1 MLINLRAIL
10 LFVIS
15 IFILTSIIFCQ
26 GNNPPRLAILSGT
39 VMSENDMPLDNI
51 EITKIQIEPV
61 VDTETVTTSADG
73 VYSFD
78 LIGVVVSGVED
89 TENVETTGS
98 IKYMPDLPS
107 LRVLLK
113 KHSNVQIYISDI
125 LGQEKNI
132 SDKEL
137 NAGDY
142 NFDINLVKNYA
153 SGIYIVA
160 AVINGHLFANKLLKT
175 GEKYSWGMIEQKI
188 NNAGNL
194 HKPTATAT
202 VLLNFKDLRGKHYSY
217 YTSDAA
223 PIYTNKDTTCN
234 MYLLTAKQLDHPFIT
249 LPYPPY
255 IYDTLKTMRRLVLWF
270 YQSNWPGAKNAFYP
284 APTPWQAFLDTANM
298 PPGTKDSIRNS
309 INYMLNI
316 TGIQLE
322 QLWNEVYYSIIPYT
336 IPQMVVHC
344 WYDTSEVFDPMCQK
358 FYTWQSIRD
367 IVRGYTNMTFNKD
380 SLKNTDFGKATRIM
394 LMQALISPSF
404 PWITDTNYF
413 DYISN
418 WEYFQDC
425 PFDFGPVDYPTPDEV
440 QLIKWFVRL
449 NTLKRV
455 LYIGYDILVDPDPVE
470 KQIKNEE
477 IYKIKRKL

>member
-39 VMSENDMPLDNI
+39 VMSEDDMPLDNI
-51 EITKIQIEPV
+51 EVTKIQTEPV
-61 VDTETVTTSADG
+61 VDTATIITDADG
-73 VYSFD
+73 VYSFN
-78 LIGVVVSGVED
+78 LNGVVVSGVEN
-89 TENVETTGS
+89 TENIETTGS

-113 KHSNVQIYISDI
+113 KHSSVQIYISDI

-132 SDKEL
+132 ADKEL
-137 NAGDY
+137 NAGEY

-249 LPYPPY
+249 LHYPPY
-255 IYDTLKTMRRLVLWF
+255 IYDTLKTMRRLVLWL
-270 YQSNWPGAKNAFYP
+270 YISNFPGTKNAFLP

-298 PPGTKDSIRNS
+298 PLDTKDSIRNN
-309 INYMLNI
+309 INYMLN
-316 TGIQLE
+316 TSGIPSE
-322 QLWNEVYYSIIPYT
+322 KLWNEVPYYINPPSIK
-336 IPQMVVHC
+336 QSVVYFK
-344 WYDTSEVFDPMCQK
+344 YDSSGTFTPPCQK
-358 FYTWQSIRD
+358 FNIYQWNDTTVEQINLR
-367 IVRGYTNMTFNKD
+367 YNKD
-380 SLKNTDFGKATRIM
+380 SLTTIDYGKATRIM
-394 LMQALISPSF
+394 MMQALTF
-404 PWITDTNYF
+404 ARWKWIPDTNYF

-418 WEYFQDC
+418 WEYFEDC
-425 PFDFGPVDYPTPDEV
+425 PSEFGPVDYPTQDEI
-440 QLIKWFVRL
+440 QIIKWFVRL
-449 NTLKRV
+449 NSLNRV
-455 LYIGYDILVDPDPVE
+455 LYIGYDILVDPNPDE
-470 KQIKNEE
+470 K
-477 IYKIKRKL
+477 R